1 MIISKIRAILVV
13 IQMALTVTIVILL
26 MYIFNSNNRRIR
38 KAWASL
44 QMKLLGIKL
53 EVKGELDNDAQMLI
67 LNHQSV
73 LDIMIFEYI
82 HEKNLAW
89 VAKKEIADLFW
100 FGHILKAPDMII
112 VERESK
118 SSLVKLLKDAKNK
131 IADKRPI
138 AIFPEGTRS
147 CGKRMKKF
155 RAGAKLIAEK
165 NNLSVQPIVLINSRQ
180 ILDSQNFTQNPG
192 IVKVIYLPTVK
203 AEKKTDWYSQVE
215 EDMKNTLKKELA

>member
-1 MIISKIRAILVV
+1 MILSKIRAILVV